1 MSFLKIFETLDEI
14 HIGTLTLGLLL
25 GVALLLIVCVLA
37 RRLLLK
43 LLDRALLKSKLDG
56 SIKGFIRS
64 AAGVVLWILLV
75 LIVADKL
82 GIPMTSLVAILSV
95 VSLALSLSVQNILTN
110 LFSGMTL
117 LGAHPFGE
125 GDWVDIGG
133 TAGTVLKVG
142 LFYTIL
148 KLPDGREAHIP
159 NSTVA
164 ESKVEN
170 FTAHETRRVDIDVSA
185 SYDDSTD
192 AVKIAVMKAID
203 RTEGLVLEP
212 EPIIAVKEY
221 GDSAITY
228 MVLVWAET
236 PKFFAAKCALTENIR
251 ATFEET
257 GVQMTYPHLN
267 VHLDK

>member
-1 MSFLKIFETLDEI
+1 MKFFNTLDAI
-14 HIGTLTLGLLL
+14 HIGSLSLGLLL
-25 GVALLLIVCVLA
+25 SVVVLLVVCVIVRKLLLQLVE
-37 RRLLLK
+37 
-43 LLDRALLKSKLDG
+43 RALSKSKLEGAVKD
-56 SIKGFIRS
+56 FIHS
-64 AAGVVLWILLV
+64 AAGAVMWIFII

-82 GIPMTSLVAILSV
+82 GIPMTSLVAIVSV

-110 LFSGMTL
+110 LFSGITL
-117 LGAHPFGE
+117 LGAKPFRE

-148 KLPDGREAHIP
+148 KLPDGREVHIP

-164 ESKVEN
+164 DSKVEN
-170 FTAHETRRVDIDVSA
+170 FTAHETRRIDLDVSA
-185 SYDDSTD
+185 SYDDATE
-192 AVKIAVMKAID
+192 AVKAAVALAID
-203 RTEGLVLEP
+203 RTPGLVKDP
-212 EPIIAVKEY
+212 APIVAIKSY

-236 PKFFAAKCALTENIR
+236 PKFFDAKCALTENIR
-251 ATFEET
+251 AAFAEK